1 MVRTDTADRLRAD
14 IDRGRTGDK
23 IPGSDPAAAPLGADE
38 EAAGTP
44 LSREAIAEARRSE
57 SQGPTHRQEG
67 GAFGHAWVLVAAAC
81 IIAVVLLSAILGR
94 G

>member
-1 MVRTDTADRLRAD
+1 MGRTDTVDRLRAD

-23 IPGSDPAAAPLGADE
+23 RPGCDPAAAPLGSDD
-38 EAAGTP
+38 EAAGTSLP
-44 LSREAIAEARRSE
+44 RGAIAEARRTE
-57 SQGPTHRQEG
+57 GHGPVHRRQAG
-67 GAFGHAWVLVAAAC
+67 FGYAWVLVAASC